1 MSEEKKTYEGMFLLD
16 AGNPDFDAAT
26 EPIRKVLD
34 RNEAEL
40 LAIKPWDE
48 RRLAYDVGGRRR
60 GLYVLT
66 YFKAPAGR
74 IAEITHDGELDE
86 RILRLLV
93 LRRDNLTKEQI
104 DADTPATSGMKRAAA
119 RAKAAAEKEQAAAA
133 EKAEAPPAKKAPAA
147 KAATAEEK
155 APAKQAEKPVEEAE
169 KPAEE
174 AEKPAPQPESPDSQ
188 AEAPADEA
196 PADQAAP
203 AGEQEPGNQQAEPG
217 EPKDKDQ
224 PEAS

>member
-119 RAKAAAEKEQAAAA
+119 RAKAAAEK
-133 EKAEAPPAKKAPAA
+133 AKKAPAA

-155 APAKQAEKPVEEAE
+155 APAKQAEKPVEEAEKPAEEAE